1 MLTEHSGVLC
11 FLSLE
16 EATGLWVT
24 VPNSIVSPWYQ
35 LPQGM
40 RDTNHGATGN
50 SPGTGWSGVDSEP
63 KGSAS
68 PYGVACVHVAEVKFA
83 EMLDPLFVL
92 WQAVCEL

>member
-1 MLTEHSGVLC
+1 MLTEHSGVLP

-24 VPNSIVSPWYQ
+24 VPNSIVSPWCQ

-40 RDTNHGATGN
+40 QDTYYGATGN
-50 SPGTGWSGVDSEP
+50 SSGSGWSGVDSEP

-83 EMLDPLFVL
+83 EMFDTFVCFVAGCL
-92 WQAVCEL
+92 